1 MNHSVNFARQLAYL
15 LWLVNNEPL
24 NVDEQ
29 KAALRLLL
37 TTSRQGPVS
46 VALHGIELQANG
58 NAVPNAF
65 TGVSDLTVQ
74 MARHGLALISTEAA
88 AGPADLLG
96 VVRILAS
103 TAVLDDG
110 GAAAEAQRAAAGIAA
125 IRFAILPAFAREQ
138 HVPAPS
144 RETESIDAMEFGE
157 VLDDPLAAAEA
168 RATPRSAQ
176 AIPAPSSPRNDG
188 GLFAQFAATRAPS
201 ESYGAL
207 LTHLESTGEAGEI
220 AQVLED
226 LVVIAEAAARQGQ
239 ARVVGEILY
248 RVALR
253 ETELPHFEQKRA
265 AAVAL
270 KRIGK
275 PEALRLVAR
284 ELPHDV
290 VNRDKNLAVLARAEE
305 DGADALIEQ
314 ITTVAQQRDRRVYFE
329 ALLASRSGVPAL
341 LHMLGDARWFVVRN
355 AADLLG
361 EMQVAEA
368 EEPLSQ
374 LLKHEDERVRR
385 AGTSALM
392 SLGTPRALQAI
403 QKALTNPVPA
413 TRMQAAAALVAR
425 KDVLSTAPQ
434 LLRALDLEKDD
445 EVQAAFLAALGKLGT
460 PEAVE
465 RLVNASEQKR
475 GMFQR
480 KTTSVRVAAVIGL
493 AEARSDEALSALRA
507 LHEDKD
513 EEVRAA
519 VTLALGRIARATP

>member
-1 MNHSVNFARQLAYL
+1 MDHSVNFARQLAQL
-15 LWLVNNEPL
+15 LWLVLNEPA

-29 KAALRLLL
+29 KAVLRLLL
-37 TTSRQGPVS
+37 TTSKQGPVS
-46 VALHGIELQANG
+46 ITLRGIELQANG

-65 TGVSDLTVQ
+65 TGVADLIVQ
-74 MARHGLALISTEAA
+74 MARHGLALISSEVA
-88 AGPADLLG
+88 AGPGDLLG
-96 VVRILAS
+96 AVRILAS
-103 TAVLDDG
+103 TPVIDDG
-110 GAAAEAQRAAAGIAA
+110 GAAADAQRVAAGIAA
-125 IRFAILPAFAREQ
+125 IRFDYVPRFGQDSPMPAKA
-138 HVPAPS
+138 H
-144 RETESIDAMEFGE
+144 ETVSIDAMEFGE
-157 VLDDPLAAAEA
+157 VLDDPLAVAEA
-168 RATPRSAQ
+168 RATPRFTQ

-188 GLFAQFAATRAPS
+188 GLFAQFAAARAPS
-201 ESYGAL
+201 ESHGAL
-207 LTHLESTGEAGEI
+207 LTQLESTGEPAEI

-248 RVALR
+248 RVGLR

-265 AAVAL
+265 AAVAI

-275 PEALRLVAR
+275 PEVLRLVAR

-290 VNRDKNLAVLARAEE
+290 VNRDKNMAVLARAEE
-305 DGADALIEQ
+305 AGADALIEQ
-314 ITTVAQQRDRRVYFE
+314 ITSVMQQRDRRVYFE
-329 ALLASRSGVPAL
+329 ALLATRSGVPAL

-368 EEPLSQ
+368 EGPLSQ
-374 LLKHEDERVRR
+374 LLQHEDERVRR
-385 AGTSALM
+385 AGTGALM
-392 SLGTPRALQAI
+392 SLGTPRALQTI
-403 QKALTNPVPA
+403 QKALTDPVPS
-413 TRMQAAAALVAR
+413 TRMQAAAALVTR
-425 KDVLSTAPQ
+425 KDVLTTAPQ

-465 RLVNASEQKR
+465 RLVNASGQKR

-493 AEARSDEALSALRA
+493 AEARSEGALSALRA
-507 LHEDKD
+507 LHDDKD